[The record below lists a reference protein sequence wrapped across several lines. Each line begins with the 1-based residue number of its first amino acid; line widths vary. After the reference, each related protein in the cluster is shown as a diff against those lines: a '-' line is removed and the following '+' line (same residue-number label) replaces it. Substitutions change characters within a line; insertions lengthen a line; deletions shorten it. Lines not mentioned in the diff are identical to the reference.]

1 MMDSST
7 DPNLGQI
14 LINRYRLAEL
24 IGQGSMGKV
33 YRAEDQLLGGVTVA
47 VKFLAQT
54 LLSEK
59 MKMRFAHE
67 ARTGAQLGQRS
78 LHIVR
83 VLDYG
88 VHRNEAPFYV
98 MEYMEGRNLSD
109 LIAFKPLEISQ
120 FLRLMRHIC
129 LGLECA
135 HQGIKIDGQH
145 CQVIHRDI
153 KPSNAFVISDPS
165 LGSLAKVLDFGIAQF
180 LSDST
185 ESNQTGS
192 FMGTLAYCSPEQIAG
207 QDLDSRSDIYS
218 LGITMFEVLTGHIP
232 IQASTNSIGSW
243 YHAHRSQAP
252 KTLAQ
257 VAPALSLPDALNEL
271 IMACMAKSPGDR
283 PQTMAEILSILQ
295 SLLAKDLDDGRSP
308 MGEPV
313 IQEQRKTDQSTM
325 SDRVR
330 TSEAARVPSIPNP
343 QQRFW
348 SIEDAGWNVSWPATK
363 PIADIV
369 FPQFLQTEKEEAVA
383 LWVMLPR
390 SEVSQRLLNTRY
402 NQFLCTIHPHPMVL
416 WITTIY
422 DPLSGPKWLP
432 CYLDL
437 KDARGE
443 KAVKLLSQK
452 GYYPLIF
459 FAREDPEQPANVC
472 TVPIAPYQKQI
483 FQDWLRIS
491 RGAVVPGSA
500 MTSKQMLKAELEK
513 IKPNILIKLENAQ
526 GQKFKD

>member
-1 MMDSST
+1 MIDDNT

-88 VHRNEAPFYV
+88 VHRDEAPFYV
-98 MEYMEGRNLSD
+98 MEYMEGKNLSD
-109 LIAFKPLEISQ
+109 LIAVKPLTINP

-165 LGSLAKVLDFGIAQF
+165 LGALAKVLDFGIAQF
-180 LSDST
+180 LSDSI

-207 QDLDSRSDIYS
+207 KDLDNRSDIYS

-232 IQASTNSIGSW
+232 IQAATNSIGSW
-243 YHAHRSQAP
+243 YHAHRSQVP

-257 VAPALSLPDALNEL
+257 VAPGLSIPDSLNEL
-271 IMACMAKSPGDR
+271 VMACMAKSPDDR
-283 PQTMAEILSILQ
+283 PQTMAEILSVLQ
-295 SLLAKDLDDGRSP
+295 SLITQDIDGDSSQ
-308 MGEPV
+308 MDEPV
-313 IQEQRKTDQSTM
+313 IPDSKVDQTTR
-325 SDRVR
+325 SDRR
-330 TSEAARVPSIPNP
+330 QTLGTAHVPSIPNP

-348 SIEDAGWNVSWPATK
+348 SIEDAGWNVSWPAGK
-363 PIADIV
+363 PVADIV
-369 FPQFLQTEKEEAVA
+369 FPQLLQTEKEEAVA

-437 KDARGE
+437 KDTRGE
-443 KAVKLLSQK
+443 KAVQLLSQK

-513 IKPNILIKLENAQ
+513 IKPNILIKLETAQ
-526 GQKFKD
+526 GQQFKD